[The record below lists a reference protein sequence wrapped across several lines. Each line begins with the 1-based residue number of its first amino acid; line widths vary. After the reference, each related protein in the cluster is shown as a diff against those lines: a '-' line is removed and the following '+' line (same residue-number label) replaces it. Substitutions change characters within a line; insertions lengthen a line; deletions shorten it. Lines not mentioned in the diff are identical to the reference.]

1 MEWVALVTWAVT
13 ALGGFVLAARW
24 LANGGLRE
32 GGLPGRRIRP
42 QLVGTHFLL
51 AAGGLVVW
59 IVYVASDRDALAW
72 VALALLGVVALIGFT
87 MFFGWLAR
95 GRGLATDGPRPAE
108 AALPFPVVILHG
120 LLAATTIVLVFL
132 TAVGVGD

>member
-1 MEWVALVTWAVT
+1 MEWVALVTWVVT
-13 ALGGFVLAARW
+13 ALGGFFLAVKW

-32 GGLPGRRIRP
+32 GRLPGRRIRP
-42 QLVGTHFLL
+42 PLIGTHFLL
-51 AAGGLVVW
+51 AASGLVVW
-59 IVYVASDRDALAW
+59 IVYLAADKDALAW
-72 VALALLGVVALIGFT
+72 VAFALLAVVALLGFT

-95 GRGLATDGPRPAE
+95 GRGRAPAGPRPAA
-108 AALPFPVVILHG
+108 AALPFPVVVLHG

>member
-1 MEWVALVTWAVT
+1 MEWVALVTWVIT
-13 ALGGFVLAARW
+13 ALGGLVLAVKW
-24 LANGGLRE
+24 LAKGGLRE
-32 GGLPGRRIRP
+32 GALPGRRIRP
-42 QLVGTHFLL
+42 PVIGTHFLL
-51 AAGGLVVW
+51 AATGLVVW
-59 IVYVASDRDALAW
+59 IVYVASDREALAW
-72 VALALLGVVALIGFT
+72 VAFALLGVVALLGFT

-108 AALPFPVVILHG
+108 AALPFPIVILHG